1 MHGDGAVVRLRV
13 HVATRLLP
21 GCGHFVGHASWP
33 VAGATTA
40 PLREPLFLLLG
51 SRKIKKGPVALYAVR
66 GTALWM
72 ELNKKNTRY
81 TVCRSPRAPSVAG
94 RRQPTLHKYT
104 TRVQVQVP

>member
-33 VAGATTA
+33 VAGAT
-40 PLREPLFLLLG
+40 PRRLLCFPVLLG